1 MIRFTFFPVGIL
13 LLLIG
18 SGLGSLSRVH
28 ASDDV
33 RVALSEGTD
42 HVTVASSGALRLE
55 MPSGDQIDVASGVTI
70 IPKEHELQVDDHLVQ
85 GNRLTIRGTHEAL
98 HVIVQAPSPQATSEQ
113 WVVYGEIEITARDGY
128 LLVVNVV
135 DLEDYVAGVVS
146 SEVSPEWHEE
156 LLRTQAVAARTY
168 VLHKK
173 LQKGSQPFDVY
184 ASVQDQVYTGRQN
197 VNDAVLDA
205 IHRTRG
211 QVLTYEGRPI
221 LAVYSSTTAGPT
233 EDAMNVWSKDLPY
246 LKGGVDCP
254 FDQKSP
260 WYEWQATIPFDEIQS
275 RFKAEGYPMGWLAT
289 LTPYR
294 MTNVGRIK
302 DVRILH
308 SRGELIVPGNE
319 FRRILGYAKVR
330 STRFSIDR
338 IDRHVVLTG
347 KGAGHGVG
355 LCQWGAKEMAE
366 LGYPYQAI
374 LRYFYPGTQILPRD
388 QVVMVLPS
396 SVMPRNAGIGTPK

>member
-1 MIRFTFFPVGIL
+1 MTRFSAAAVGIL
-13 LLLIG
+13 LLIM
-18 SGLGSLSRVH
+18 SVGLGPLPWVH
-28 ASDDV
+28 AADRV
-33 RVALSEGTD
+33 RVAISERAG
-42 HVTVASSGALRLE
+42 HVTIASAGDLRLE
-55 MPSGDQIDVASGVTI
+55 MPSGNRIEVASGVTI
-70 IPKEHELQVDDHLVQ
+70 IPSGHELQVDNKRVRGD
-85 GNRLTIRGTHEAL
+85 RLAIQATHEGL
-98 HVIVQAPSPQATSEQ
+98 EVTLQAERPEAATQ
-113 WVVYGEIEITARDGY
+113 HWAVYGGLEITVMNGH

-146 SEVSPEWHEE
+146 SEVNPGWHKE

-173 LQKGSQPFDVY
+173 LENADLPFDVY

-205 IHRTRG
+205 VSRTRG

-221 LAVYSSTTAGPT
+221 FAVYSSTTAGPT

-246 LKGGVDCP
+246 LKGVDCP
-254 FDQKSP
+254 FDRKSP
-260 WYEWQATIPFDEIQS
+260 WYEWHVTIPFDEIQS
-275 RFKAEGYPMGWLAT
+275 RLKAEGYPIGWLAT

-294 MTNVGRIK
+294 ITTAGRIK
-302 DVRILH
+302 DIRILH
-308 SRGELIVPGNE
+308 SRGELVITGQE
-319 FRRILGYAKVR
+319 FRRVLGYAKVR

-338 IDRHVVLTG
+338 IDRHVVFAG

-366 LGYPYQAI
+366 LGYPYQTI
-374 LRYFYPGTQILPRD
+374 LRYYYPGTEILPRD
-388 QVVMVLPS
+388 QVVMTLPS
-396 SVMPRNAGIGTPK
+396 L

>member
-1 MIRFTFFPVGIL
+1 MV
-13 LLLIG
+13 
-18 SGLGSLSRVH
+18 
-28 ASDDV
+28 
-33 RVALSEGTD
+33 
-42 HVTVASSGALRLE
+42 
-55 MPSGDQIDVASGVTI
+55 
-70 IPKEHELQVDDHLVQ
+70 
-85 GNRLTIRGTHEAL
+85 
-98 HVIVQAPSPQATSEQ
+98 
-113 WVVYGEIEITARDGY
+113 RDGH

-146 SEVSPEWHEE
+146 SEVNPEWHEE
-156 LLRTQAVAARTY
+156 LLRTQAVAARSY

-173 LQKGSQPFDVY
+173 LKNAGQAFDVY

-221 LAVYSSTTAGPT
+221 FAVYSSTTAGPT

-308 SRGELIVPGNE
+308 SRGALIVTGQE

-330 STRFSIDR
+330 STRFSIER

-366 LGYPYQAI
+366 LGYPYQSI
-374 LRYFYPGTQILPRD
+374 LRYYYPGTQILPRD
-388 QVVMVLPS
+388 QVVMEPLS
-396 SVMPRNAGIGTPK
+396 F